1 MDIIFLN
8 VAGQT
13 LFTRNDMESGHWV
26 VQEMTVSADFPYDPG
41 KIIERGM
48 RLAFRDP
55 ATDVLEVFEIRN
67 VATIEPEA
75 YQQVSAEHIVISEL
89 QDEHINNQEIT
100 DKTAAQALTTAL
112 AGTSWQLG
120 TNTAS
125 GTSSGDIGRG
135 SVWNAVTMIKN
146 NWNVY
151 IEPRVTISAAG
162 QITGKYLDITP
173 AQGTWRGIH
182 LTIHKNLHDVTVTY
196 NDEDVLTALYGYGG
210 NIDVPQ
216 GGGAED
222 KSEELTFAGVTW
234 SKTADHPAK
243 PSGQTY
249 LEWPEKTALYGRNG
263 RPRFGYYQN
272 ADIEDP
278 ALLLQKTWESLK
290 RTAEPRINIT
300 GTCAD
305 LYRLGYK
312 DEPLRLHDDAIVE
325 VAETGETFKKQII
338 MLDVDLVDPTGN
350 RPEIGDYI
358 PNIVY
363 INRTTNSMAGNG
375 GMGSGGDTSA
385 SSGGGG
391 GGGGRGQSNA
401 QYHDDRH
408 YTEYTRTANKISMV
422 VGTYNGGYRIKAGE
436 ITLAINDADES
447 IAYIAADHVNISAT
461 TDFHSLAGDI
471 EHDSQGRLILKNAGG
486 VYVRKTESGVTS
498 YYGVWDEGNLTGGV
512 IVDKVNGQTT
522 TYINGD
528 KINISATDQIQ
539 TVAGAMGVD
548 ANGNLYI
555 KNGGGFK
562 LLKDGAY
569 YGVWDEG
576 NLTGGVIVQK
586 VNGQSTTKIAGD
598 VINVGDVINII
609 NNGGQSLAKISADRV
624 DINGSSVVINAARV
638 DINGILASSQFET
651 RIAQID
657 DLVGDLMVHGALT
670 AGGNFN
676 AGNVSTD
683 GAVTA
688 DGNVEAGSFVVAGL
702 GVSVGGT
709 TAEVHSISVDNVKVA
724 DFLGTADV
732 NFDRAAAKAEGA
744 AAVRLSSQGWQSGGR
759 NVVTATYGGTS
770 TGQSYTVNLPAFSTS
785 ESAWSSDHKKSVYF
799 STGSVSGPLKTVV
812 VDASDVY
819 QAGYTAGQSAGS
831 QEAYN
836 QGWTAGVGYC
846 YNNTHLNGNV
856 ITGPNSTGT
865 GTETWY
871 TITAGVG
878 GEWTAGGGFTAHGY
892 ANVNGTTVN
901 SATRTYT

>member
-1 MDIIFLN
+1 MDIIFLS
-8 VAGQT
+8 ASGQT

-41 KIIERGM
+41 KVIERGM

-89 QDEHINNQEIT
+89 QDEHINSQEIT

-272 ADIEDP
+272 ADIDDP

-290 RTAEPRINIT
+290 GTAEPRINIT

-325 VAETGETFKKQII
+325 IAETGETFKKQII

-447 IAYIAADHVNISAT
+447 IAYIASDHVNISAT

-471 EHDSQGRLILKNAGG
+471 EHDADGRLVLKNAGG

-522 TYINGD
+522 TYISGD

-562 LLKDGAY
+562 LLKNGAY

-576 NLTGGVIVQK
+576 NLTGGIIVDK
-586 VNGQSTTKIAGD
+586 VNGQSTTKIAGN

-609 NNGGQSLAKISADRV
+609 NAGGQSLAKISADQV
-624 DINGSSVVINAARV
+624 DINGSSVTISADRLN
-638 DINGILASSQFET
+638 INGIIEKLEGKSLGVGSLTVEGQTNTQNIYAEGAVVSE
-651 RIAQID
+651 
-657 DLVGDLMVHGALT
+657 DLVRAN
-670 AGGNFN
+670 GGLNVEGSN
-676 AGNVSTD
+676 AEWHSLKID
-683 GAVTA
+683 
-688 DGNVEAGSFVVAGL
+688 NVEAA
-702 GVSVGGT
+702 
-709 TAEVHSISVDNVKVA
+709 K
-724 DFLGTADV
+724 FLGTGDV

-799 STGSVSGPLKTVV
+799 STGTVSGPLKTVV

-836 QGWTAGVGYC
+836 QGWTAGVGYA
-846 YNNTHLNGNV
+846 YNHTHLSGNV
-856 ITGPNSTGT
+856 ITGPNESGT

-892 ANVNGTTVN
+892 ANVNGNTVS
-901 SATRTYT
+901 SATKTYT

>member
-1 MDIIFLN
+1 MDIIFLS
-8 VAGQT
+8 ASGQT

-41 KIIERGM
+41 KMIERGM

-112 AGTSWQLG
+112 AGTSWHVG

-146 NWNVY
+146 NWSVY

-325 VAETGETFKKQII
+325 IAETGETFKKQII

-471 EHDSQGRLILKNAGG
+471 EHDAEGRLVLKNAGG

-522 TYINGD
+522 TYISGD

-562 LLKDGAY
+562 LLKNGAY

-576 NLTGGVIVQK
+576 NLTGGIIVDK
-586 VNGQSTTKIAGD
+586 VNGQTTTKIAGN

-609 NNGGQSLAKISADRV
+609 NAGGQSLAKISADQV
-624 DINGSSVVINAARV
+624 DINGSSVTINAQRL
-638 DINGILASSQFET
+638 DINGIVSALASQSITAVKFT
-651 RIAQID
+651 
-657 DLVGDLMVHGALT
+657 GAAAEIT
-670 AGGNFN
+670 AIKGTGYVDAPIYF
-676 AGNVSTD
+676 
-683 GAVTA
+683 
-688 DGNVEAGSFVVAGL
+688 
-702 GVSVGGT
+702 VGGT
-709 TAEVHSISVDNVKVA
+709 QMGSHTISVDNTAVA
-724 DFLGTADV
+724 TYLGTADV

-744 AAVRLSSQGWQSGGR
+744 AAVRLTSAGWANGS
-759 NVVTATYGGTS
+759 NVVKARYADAD
-770 TGQSYTVNLPAFSTS
+770 TGQSLTVNLPTFSTS
-785 ESAWSSDHKKSVYF
+785 GGTTWTSDHKTTVYF
-799 STGSVSGPLKTVV
+799 STPSVSGPLKSVV
-812 VDASDVY
+812 VDASSVY
-819 QAGYTAGQSAGS
+819 QAGQQAGGQDQYNAGYTAGFA
-831 QEAYN
+831 A
-836 QGWTAGVGYC
+836 C
-846 YNNTHLNGNV
+846 YNRVHRDGNV
-856 ITGPNSTGT
+856 IYGPSQDGSS
-865 GTETWY
+865 TETWY

-878 GEWTAGGGFTAHGY
+878 GEWTASGGFTAHGY
-892 ANVNGTTVN
+892 AYVNGTQVS
-901 SATRTYT
+901 SAARTYT